1 MKWEVMATYAILVLS
16 VVSWQLWWTV
26 TIWIDSNLLMSMYP
40 DTHSMAAQLE
50 DFGTKRILLNRVT
63 NTLALLA
70 PAIWSFVLTFAGY
83 KGVTAMQGI
92 TGELGKQGANIAKQ
106 TAEAGMNIAT
116 TIAAKLTGG
125 TSALTNTLKL
135 AGGND
140 KLKLK

>member
-1 MKWEVMATYAILVLS
+1 
-16 VVSWQLWWTV
+16 V

-40 DTHSMAAQLE
+40 DTSSMMAQME

-63 NTLALLA
+63 NTMALLA

-83 KGVTAMQGI
+83 KGVTAMSGI
-92 TGELGKQGANIAKQ
+92 TSQLGNQAANIAKQ
-106 TAEAGMNIAT
+106 TADMGMNIAT

-125 TSALTNTLKL
+125 TSGLTNTLKL